1 MQASKEAITKAAID
15 LVILDAIEKKQPT
28 VAELSAYMKTPTF
41 DKAVKG
47 YVELF
52 EKEAKN
58 K

>member
-28 VAELSAYMKTPTF
+28 AAQLTAYMKTEAF

-52 EKEAKN
+52 EKEAKA

>member
-1 MQASKEAITKAAID
+1 MQASKEAILKVAID

-28 VAELSAYMKTPTF
+28 VAQLTEYMKTETF

-52 EKEAKN
+52 EKEVEVK
-58 K
+58 